1 MTTEKNDTPA
11 REDEYHLTV
20 VEAAGLLQ
28 VSPRTV
34 WRYIEQGRLTPV
46 RVPLNRRVYLRERE
60 VTEAL
65 ERVQEAMRSRY
76 AERSVNHT
84 E

>member
-1 MTTEKNDTPA
+1 MTTQENDAPA

-20 VEAAGLLQ
+20 VEAAGRLR

-46 RVPLNRRVYLRERE
+46 RVPLNRRVFLRERE
-60 VTEAL
+60 VTEAQ

-76 AERSVNHT
+76 AERPVSHR